1 MNKFTIFTIVY
12 FLLAMLLIFNF
23 NNDLFVTDQNG
34 TAIIL
39 AIIYAILTALFFTFK
54 GIKKLFSH

>member
-12 FLLAMLLIFNF
+12 FLFAMLLIFNF
-23 NNDLFVTDQNG
+23 NNDIFVTDQNG

-39 AIIYAILTALFFTFK
+39 VIIYAILVALYFVFR
-54 GIKKLFSH
+54 GIKKIFKH